1 MTDKPSAEIGVHIST
16 LVSAQT
22 GQGIVCVKWGRL
34 DTQLPA
40 ADARAVAMNLLQAA
54 EASLGDEMLVRALKS
69 IEMDEPAIYTIIRL
83 YRNARAEWEEH
94 P

>member
-1 MTDKPSAEIGVHIST
+1 
-16 LVSAQT
+16 
-22 GQGIVCVKWGRL
+22 
-34 DTQLPA
+34 
-40 ADARAVAMNLLQAA
+40 MNLLQAA